1 MIEAALKAFLDSA
14 GAAKIVTAL
23 GGSAS
28 KFRPF
33 QTRAGTDFPYAEWVV
48 LDDDVERVSEGQADV
63 ASLLLQVDSYS
74 SEDDFPGGILLRDAI
89 FEDFTQNFRQVTLG
103 GVYIAS
109 CWRSGIAEGEDV
121 PQFGSSRAPYRH
133 SQDFEI
139 GYYLNP
145 TPVSV

>member
-1 MIEAALKAFLDSA
+1 MIESALKEFLATA
-14 GAAKIVTAL
+14 GAARIVAAL
-23 GGSAS
+23 GGSAR

-33 QTRAGTDFPYAEWVV
+33 QTRAGTDFPYAEYIV
-48 LDDDVERVSEGQADV
+48 LDDDTERVSEGQADV
-63 ASLLLQVDSYS
+63 SSLLLQVDCYS
-74 SEDDFPGGILLRDAI
+74 SEDDYPSGIALRDAL
-89 FEDFTQNFRQVTLG
+89 FQDFTTNFRQVTLG

-109 CWRSGIAEGEDV
+109 CWRTGIAEGEDV

-145 TPVSV
+145 TPIV